1 MKEKEEN
8 KMLKVIR
15 ELKLPKRRK
24 RVKMW
29 AKALTKQN
37 KDCLI
42 GVVGDCGCA
51 PCMKYCSEE
60 DYLPLKEFLEEYE
73 TCLEEYPV
81 SIKITQPNL
90 MYIPDKEER
99 KRLRKMHILIDIG

>member
-1 MKEKEEN
+1 MF
-8 KMLKVIR
+8 KVVR

-24 RVKMW
+24 RVKTW
-29 AKALTKQN
+29 AKVLTKQN

-42 GVVGDCGCA
+42 GIVGDCGCA

-60 DYLPLKEFLEEYE
+60 DYLPLEEFLEGYE
-73 TCLEEYPV
+73 TCLEDYPV
-81 SIKITQPNL
+81 SIKITRPNL
-90 MYIPDKEER
+90 MYIPGEEER